1 MELSSELVQLQA
13 GFIVNIYFHYYL
25 NLMVFGKFMEL
36 IYFNSFTISMNFLDH
51 LVTNMR
57 ESVLKD

>member
-1 MELSSELVQLQA
+1 MQLQA
-13 GFIVNIYFHYYL
+13 GFIVNFYFQYYL

-51 LVTNMR
+51 LVTDMR